1 MKVKMI
7 SLMFVVVLTVVGI
20 CNVGLAAGNAVDF
33 TDGWKGCTPLL
44 VGPSNGD
51 VMVKLSCASESGW
64 AILSTTGTDQMM
76 ASILTA
82 MSLNKPVSVLF
93 NGRAAENTPV
103 AYEYSKV
110 DGIQLSMQ

>member
-1 MKVKMI
+1 MKAKIIAMVFSVALTIFGI
-7 SLMFVVVLTVVGI
+7 ST
-20 CNVGLAAGNAVDF
+20 LAQAANAVDF

-51 VMVKLSCASESGW
+51 VMVKLSCGTESGW

-82 MSLNKPVSVLF
+82 MSLSKPVSVLIS
-93 NGRAAENTPV
+93 GKAAENTP
-103 AYEYSKV
+103 AQWEYSKV
-110 DGIQLSMQ
+110 TGVQLSMQ